1 MKKRFL
7 AIICIISILCG
18 LFALTGATT
27 PHKANITDA
36 LEILMYLA
44 GMDSVYD
51 GTGIS
56 PTIEDALGVLV
67 YLAGM
72 EETVTV
78 PIWAV
83 TEPPV
88 TTTEPPVMTT
98 EPPVTTTEPSVTTT
112 EPPVTTTEPPAATT
126 EPPVTTTEPPVTTPQ
141 EEYDIRNW
149 SPRQL
154 EERLLNDF
162 LEINPS
168 HLPVKERVHVE
179 SYLITSGN
187 SIAFRIGI
195 GTHITFPDAR
205 PPIVAEIAGY
215 VFAFRIDDLRVMI
228 WNNGTIYAFDDEI
241 YNSGMLTADE
251 IGEIHRRYFATTAVT
266 TTEPPVT
273 TTEPSVTT
281 TEPSV
286 TDPNAPPTLCP
297 ELELRIRQDY
307 HRQLTEWYESQ
318 EPGMA
323 EPPPDID
330 NIKIG
335 KYLGT
340 YNESRVFFVAWN
352 ITVSYT
358 MEIAGNVFE
367 YGGEFR
373 VWNNGNFF
381 ALSRDDEYLGAYELG
396 LITDEEIS
404 KLWRLW
410 VKINRKF

>member
-1 MKKRFL
+1 MKKLTAILLTL
-7 AIICIISILCG
+7 AMVLSFTIAANTDSK
-18 LFALTGATT
+18 
-27 PHKANITDA
+27 KANITDA

-88 TTTEPPVMTT
+88 TTTEPPGT
-98 EPPVTTTEPSVTTT
+98 SS

-162 LEINPS
+162 LEINP
-168 HLPVKERVHVE
+168 HLEERKERVHVE

-187 SIAFRIGI
+187 SIVFTIRIGS
-195 GTHITFPDAR
+195 GITFPDAL
-205 PPIVAEIAGY
+205 PSIAIEIAGY
-215 VFAFRIDDLRVMI
+215 TFLLNPRGPWVLV

-251 IGEIHRRYFATTAVT
+251 IGEIH
-266 TTEPPVT
+266 
-273 TTEPSVTT
+273 
-281 TEPSV
+281 
-286 TDPNAPPTLCP
+286 
-297 ELELRIRQDY
+297 Q
-307 HRQLTEWYESQ
+307 
-318 EPGMA
+318 
-323 EPPPDID
+323 
-330 NIKIG
+330 
-335 KYLGT
+335 
-340 YNESRVFFVAWN
+340 
-352 ITVSYT
+352 
-358 MEIAGNVFE
+358 GN
-367 YGGEFR
+367 
-373 VWNNGNFF
+373 
-381 ALSRDDEYLGAYELG
+381 S
-396 LITDEEIS
+396 IQ
-404 KLWRLW
+404 
-410 VKINRKF
+410 